1 MTGTI
6 GPDSAQELVRS
17 VYGVN
22 IGFMPTYKPKQFEEI
37 DGDIQNNE
45 TTWHGRIT
53 SSILD
58 EVEKGR
64 AVLIICATIK
74 DAIEIRERLISVVDY
89 DSDKVRLYSRNDN
102 DEYLAVKDEVNSGD
116 VIVATN
122 LAGRGTD
129 IKTSKEVEKN
139 GGLHVIVTFLPENLR
154 VEEQAFGRTARQ
166 GAKGTAQLIISEPNV
181 AHKLEITSYLYNS
194 INEFKVL
201 RNCKEYIKT
210 QETKLY
216 VVEKIKLQD
225 LLFEEYLK
233 IERNVRNAIQ
243 NQWQVSQLED
253 IWRIEL
259 TKLGNLVYENH
270 KAQKG
275 LQDIASKFGF
285 IVSKENVSSLN
296 SLYRTVNTALGRTIT
311 DEHLQL
317 LTIGYFLDKNYVQNS
332 ISRDEIKSNEFFDK
346 LTQEFTDQA
355 ALKILSLIK
364 TINIVLLRS
373 DKEEPEIYRVKGAKG
388 TIYIGLEASSEMH
401 SDKYKFLF
409 NGSDTTEDIEKYLN
423 QALEE
428 ESIYAQE
435 NQNIFQRQ
443 DVMILLDSII
453 RFKAREAENCNKAKK
468 EVALNFFG
476 EFFEQVTKDNSK
488 FMQNPTYLVRE
499 AIISGYKDNE
509 YSKSFKLLDEVC
521 NVEPQY
527 SLSACYNKAY
537 LLIKNHTYHKND
549 SYIAEASSGL
559 SLVQAQTAKLSTCL
573 TPEAI
578 VNQLALAIAELNK
591 IQNLNQITNY
601 DGGNYK
607 EEAISYLSLAQEQ
620 IDQVLIPNLECMY
633 LLLLGEKQTELLQQ
647 IINKI
652 EILKVIRGHI
662 EQTKD
667 KIFDCKGDIE
677 IGKMTPIEEVFSK
690 SENLKDRN
698 IKTEVGE
705 LIDEGI
711 CWFFDVEDIQE
722 KANRVFGT
730 VFTFVAGLV
739 QIGIGMVC
747 SLYVGNI
754 NLGAQLIVEG
764 AKDLYKSMQIA
775 SGEIK
780 FSMEEY
786 ISEKATTLAVFMTIK
801 GVQVLLSKM
810 AATSATAAKMLKP
823 VISTGE
829 AIGTASTRL
838 LLEKTCVEVGRITAK
853 SLISTGVNYLI
864 DKGAQKVIEDNFK
877 DDFQKRVI
885 NGLKEC
891 LDDPT
896 TSSQLRLLLVLD
908 RINYNT
914 FNYKRILECISSL
927 IQDNRNIL
935 REMINAGIDTVL
947 SQSQHHIVTAIGT
960 AAKFADSAH
969 SWFEIDK
976 VINNL
981 SKTLSNKIEALYRTQ
996 NTTLVYVFQMKLQQL
1011 LGLPGE
1017 AQSIAYSLEAVGT
1030 WSGNLNQASFNTYK
1044 IIELNQNNWK
1054 YRYDYYTT
1062 NYIMQALYQLEQA
1075 INADYSGVKSE
1086 LIENCQEYITQ
1097 KILYK
1102 VRAEVFGHVTHAAS
1116 QKLSNYV
1123 FDSLSKIKQELNKQ
1137 KEERIRKDAI
1147 HQGIVNNIIKN
1158 ANDTVALLEKQHKD
1172 LINSIVASISVEEVL
1187 KEAVANYNSA
1197 SPDGE
1202 LIATLV
1208 KTQENLIAKI
1218 LIADPSTNKNSAI
1231 ANDNSAT
1238 PSNDQQ
1244 HLVTWKGNK
1253 IPVTKLELWMS
1264 WSLDKI
1270 GAGDIARRYFDT
1282 LARINQIGK
1291 SDVRSFADII
1301 KQTPLELLLNSNIG
1315 AILFEV
1321 SGRCLIWT
1329 TAQLDQITAQYFS
1342 KTRAVIETAVS
1353 LTVDKAVS
1361 LTQAMLEQL
1370 PEPARSVFI
1379 NSVLAVYE
1387 KSKTLYLNLTEDLY
1401 EGQKALV
1408 DFTLG
1413 CAAGEMVGRVVV
1425 GAVAASKGAVAASN
1439 KSNILKT
1446 GTKLTSKVENIS
1458 PIKVLVDQKS
1468 AVTNNHI
1475 PGVLIVKTEGNN
1487 AAAIFNVEKGVFNV
1501 EKGVGKTIAN
1511 ANIPNELIS
1520 LNNISQKNYEPLKTK
1535 FGDKDLQLLIQK
1547 LEQKKIFGPNTPYF
1561 VANLP
1566 KDTPTL
1572 KISKYGNG
1580 KIGIWI
1586 GEVGC
1591 TQRHHIIPKQLKEAN
1606 VLKRYKINIDCPN
1619 NIMTLYTPNGLKL
1632 ATERANR
1639 VREHYAKILK
1649 QLNPSL
1655 TQKEIQI
1662 ISELK
1667 VPLPNQQSSTHLGR
1681 HHKPYVDTIKEK
1693 LDRLWENV
1701 ELGKLNEEECKKAIY
1716 DLMDELRRCIK
1727 NGSIKLN

>member
-1 MTGTI
+1 M
-6 GPDSAQELVRS
+6 
-17 VYGVN
+17 
-22 IGFMPTYKPKQFEEI
+22 
-37 DGDIQNNE
+37 
-45 TTWHGRIT
+45 
-53 SSILD
+53 
-58 EVEKGR
+58 
-64 AVLIICATIK
+64 
-74 DAIEIRERLISVVDY
+74 
-89 DSDKVRLYSRNDN
+89 
-102 DEYLAVKDEVNSGD
+102 
-116 VIVATN
+116 
-122 LAGRGTD
+122 
-129 IKTSKEVEKN
+129 
-139 GGLHVIVTFLPENLR
+139 PENLR

-166 GAKGTAQLIISEPNV
+166 GAKGTAQLIISKPNV
-181 AHKLEITSYLYNS
+181 AHKFEIKSYSYNS

-233 IERNVRNAIQ
+233 IECNVRNAIQ

-253 IWRIEL
+253 IWGIEL
-259 TKLGNLVYENH
+259 TKLGNLVYKNH

-317 LTIGYFLDKNYVQNS
+317 LTIGYFLDRNYVQNS

-443 DVMILLDSII
+443 DVMILLDSIM

-476 EFFEQVTKDNSK
+476 EFFEQVAKDNSK
-488 FMQNPTYLVRE
+488 FMQNPNYLVRD

-509 YSKSFKLLDEVC
+509 YSKSLKLLDEVC

-578 VNQLALAIAELNK
+578 VHQLALAIAELNK
-591 IQNLNQITNY
+591 IQNLNQIKNY

-801 GVQVLLSKM
+801 GVQIVLSRM

-823 VISTGE
+823 FISTGE
-829 AIGTASTRL
+829 AIGTASTKL

-891 LDDPT
+891 LDDST
-896 TSSQLRLLLVLD
+896 TSSQLRQLLVLD

-947 SQSQHHIVTAIGT
+947 SQSQHHIVTAIGI

-969 SWFEIDK
+969 AWFEIDK

-981 SKTLSNKIEALYRTQ
+981 SKTLSNKIDALYRTR
-996 NTTLVYVFQMKLQQL
+996 NTTLVYVLQMKLQQL

-1017 AQSIAYSLEAVGT
+1017 AQSIAYSLEAAGT
-1030 WSGNLNQASFNTYK
+1030 WSGNLNQASFNTYTVIDK
-1044 IIELNQNNWK
+1044 LNKNNWK
-1054 YRYDYYTT
+1054 YKYDYYTT
-1062 NYIMQALYQLEQA
+1062 NYIMQALYQIEQA

-1137 KEERIRKDAI
+1137 KEARIRKASVAQVVIKD
-1147 HQGIVNNIIKN
+1147 IKN

-1197 SPDGE
+1197 SQDGE

-1270 GAGDIARRYFDT
+1270 GAGDIARRYFDI

-1291 SDVRSFADII
+1291 SDVRSFADIM

-1315 AILFEV
+1315 AIFLEV

-1329 TAQLDQITAQYFS
+1329 TAQLDQITAQYFP
-1342 KTRAVIETAVS
+1342 KTRAFIETAVS

-1361 LTQAMLEQL
+1361 LTKAMLEQL

-1413 CAAGEMVGRVVV
+1413 CAVGEVAGRVVGGV
-1425 GAVAASKGAVAASN
+1425 GGVVKGAVGGAVEGAVAA
-1439 KSNILKT
+1439 SNILKT
-1446 GTKLTSKVENIS
+1446 GTKLKVENIS

-1468 AVTNNHI
+1468 AATNNHI
-1475 PGVLIVKTEGNN
+1475 TGALIVKTEDKVT
-1487 AAAIFNVEKGVFNV
+1487 AIFNVEKGVFNV

-1520 LNNISQKNYEPLKTK
+1520 LNNISQKNYELLKTK

-1649 QLNPSL
+1649 QLNPTL
-1655 TQKEIQI
+1655 TQKEADI
-1662 ISELK
+1662 IAWRK
-1667 VPLPNQQSSTHLGR
+1667 VPLPNQQRSTHSGR
-1681 HHKPYVDTIKEK
+1681 HDNSYVVPIERK
-1693 LDRLWENV
+1693 LDDLWKDV

>member
-1 MTGTI
+1 MNTDDGMLPLSDDEFSSLENINPQELDKDLSLDEIIQEILNSNSGKIHDLATRGILKDKFKRVEEAYNHDSKVCPQGKEINSWSENNIKNWSKEIRESKLLSQNFLEEAIAIVKRANIHHCNNIPRITQILSVLIFESLQDTGTLLQIGTGEGKSTTCAMLAAIKALQGNKVDIVTTSSVLAQRDANEKEGFFNILGLSCGSNVEDPFDGQEKICYSKDIVYGPIHEFQFDWLRHEHKKYGTRGDREFGVVIVDEVDSMLIDELDQTARLARSVPGMEHIAPILCGVASELSNLNKKIIQQGDKTIYINGEFEYKDGELILGKDSSEYYISDHYAFVIGILKDLIQEMVTGGELQVPNFLKDFILYQSEVIASSAFQAQFFKENEDYIIAKRDNDNLDIIPVDYVSTGIIRSNCHWNNFFHQFLQIKHGLKLTSENLVTSFISNLGYFKHYGQKIYGMTGTI
-6 GPDSAQELVRS
+6 GSDSAQELVRS

-74 DAIEIRERLISVVDY
+74 DAIEIRERFISVVGY

-102 DEYLAVKDEVNSGD
+102 YEYLAVKDEVNSGD

-181 AHKLEITSYLYNS
+181 AHKFEIKSYSYNS

-216 VVEKIKLQD
+216 VVEKIKLRD

-233 IERNVRNAIQ
+233 IECNVRNAIQ
-243 NQWQVSQLED
+243 NRWQVSQLED
-253 IWRIEL
+253 IWGIEL
-259 TKLGNLVYENH
+259 TKLGNLVYKNH

-317 LTIGYFLDKNYVQNS
+317 LTIGYFLDRNYVQNS

-443 DVMILLDSII
+443 DVMILLDSIM

-476 EFFEQVTKDNSK
+476 EFFEQVAKDNSK
-488 FMQNPTYLVRE
+488 FMQNPNYLVRD

-509 YSKSFKLLDEVC
+509 YSKSLKLLDEVC

-578 VNQLALAIAELNK
+578 VHQLALAIAELNK
-591 IQNLNQITNY
+591 IQNLNQIKNY

-801 GVQVLLSKM
+801 GVQILLSRM

-829 AIGTASTRL
+829 AIGTASTKL

-896 TSSQLRLLLVLD
+896 TSSQLRQLLVLD

-947 SQSQHHIVTAIGT
+947 SQSQHHIVTAIGI

-969 SWFEIDK
+969 
-976 VINNL
+976 
-981 SKTLSNKIEALYRTQ
+981 A
-996 NTTLVYVFQMKLQQL
+996 
-1011 LGLPGE
+1011 
-1017 AQSIAYSLEAVGT
+1017 
-1030 WSGNLNQASFNTYK
+1030 
-1044 IIELNQNNWK
+1044 
-1054 YRYDYYTT
+1054 
-1062 NYIMQALYQLEQA
+1062 
-1075 INADYSGVKSE
+1075 
-1086 LIENCQEYITQ
+1086 
-1097 KILYK
+1097 
-1102 VRAEVFGHVTHAAS
+1102 
-1116 QKLSNYV
+1116 
-1123 FDSLSKIKQELNKQ
+1123 
-1137 KEERIRKDAI
+1137 
-1147 HQGIVNNIIKN
+1147 
-1158 ANDTVALLEKQHKD
+1158 
-1172 LINSIVASISVEEVL
+1172 
-1187 KEAVANYNSA
+1187 
-1197 SPDGE
+1197 
-1202 LIATLV
+1202 
-1208 KTQENLIAKI
+1208 
-1218 LIADPSTNKNSAI
+1218 
-1231 ANDNSAT
+1231 
-1238 PSNDQQ
+1238 
-1244 HLVTWKGNK
+1244 
-1253 IPVTKLELWMS
+1253 
-1264 WSLDKI
+1264 
-1270 GAGDIARRYFDT
+1270 
-1282 LARINQIGK
+1282 
-1291 SDVRSFADII
+1291 
-1301 KQTPLELLLNSNIG
+1301 
-1315 AILFEV
+1315 
-1321 SGRCLIWT
+1321 
-1329 TAQLDQITAQYFS
+1329 
-1342 KTRAVIETAVS
+1342 
-1353 LTVDKAVS
+1353 
-1361 LTQAMLEQL
+1361 
-1370 PEPARSVFI
+1370 
-1379 NSVLAVYE
+1379 
-1387 KSKTLYLNLTEDLY
+1387 
-1401 EGQKALV
+1401 
-1408 DFTLG
+1408 
-1413 CAAGEMVGRVVV
+1413 
-1425 GAVAASKGAVAASN
+1425 
-1439 KSNILKT
+1439 
-1446 GTKLTSKVENIS
+1446 
-1458 PIKVLVDQKS
+1458 
-1468 AVTNNHI
+1468 
-1475 PGVLIVKTEGNN
+1475 
-1487 AAAIFNVEKGVFNV
+1487 
-1501 EKGVGKTIAN
+1501 
-1511 ANIPNELIS
+1511 
-1520 LNNISQKNYEPLKTK
+1520 
-1535 FGDKDLQLLIQK
+1535 
-1547 LEQKKIFGPNTPYF
+1547 
-1561 VANLP
+1561 
-1566 KDTPTL
+1566 
-1572 KISKYGNG
+1572 
-1580 KIGIWI
+1580 
-1586 GEVGC
+1586 
-1591 TQRHHIIPKQLKEAN
+1591 
-1606 VLKRYKINIDCPN
+1606 
-1619 NIMTLYTPNGLKL
+1619 
-1632 ATERANR
+1632 
-1639 VREHYAKILK
+1639 
-1649 QLNPSL
+1649 
-1655 TQKEIQI
+1655 
-1662 ISELK
+1662 
-1667 VPLPNQQSSTHLGR
+1667 
-1681 HHKPYVDTIKEK
+1681 
-1693 LDRLWENV
+1693 
-1701 ELGKLNEEECKKAIY
+1701 
-1716 DLMDELRRCIK
+1716 
-1727 NGSIKLN
+1727 